1 MGRAVTVPVLLGGQ
15 QVGAGGLL
23 ATSSAFL
30 VLSALGSTIL
40 LLHSCS
46 SQVLLQRGVGS
57 SFGALG
63 ALLGRFH
70 AAHAAL
76 PVSVSLGQGR
86 LCVGTEQQVGTRVRS
101 GLLPRAC
108 RTRMSGAEGGCSCC
122 GRLLTG
128 L

>member
-76 PVSVSLGQGR
+76 PV
-86 LCVGTEQQVGTRVRS
+86 CVLGTEQALCGDRTAS
-101 GLLPRAC
+101 GDTCEVWFA
-108 RTRMSGAEGGCSCC
+108 ASCL
-122 GRLLTG
+122 RDED
-128 L
+128 